1 MEQTLNR
8 PRRKTDFTEHQREAV
23 EQSRRLLKQAGFRG
37 EEVRI
42 WCGWKQEDEPAA
54 LRIAEALKAGEDP
67 RVISRRE
74 DVSLSWIRKIRVRV
88 IGRIGRGTLPP

>member
-1 MEQTLNR
+1 MLVPHFPGEQ
-8 PRRKTDFTEHQREAV
+8 V
-23 EQSRRLLKQAGFRG
+23 RLHIPKK
-37 EEVRI
+37 EE
-42 WCGWKQEDEPAA
+42 GAA
-54 LRIAEALKAGEDP
+54 SLRIAEALKAGEDP